1 MNPIFDKDFDQ
12 INLAMTNK
20 MERKLINKF
29 NDSVK
34 NLKIIKKK
42 IQIIENSLIL
52 KINKIKC
59 MTRKKLE

>member
-12 INLAMTNK
+12 INLAMKNN

>member
-29 NDSVK
+29 NNSVK

-52 KINKIKC
+52 KINKTKC

>member
-1 MNPIFDKDFDQ
+1 MNPIFDKDFDE

-29 NDSVK
+29 NNSVK

-52 KINKIKC
+52 KINKTKC

>member
-1 MNPIFDKDFDQ
+1 MNPIFDKDFDE

-34 NLKIIKKK
+34 NLKMIKKK

>member
-1 MNPIFDKDFDQ
+1 
-12 INLAMTNK
+12 MTNK

-52 KINKIKC
+52 KINKVKC
-59 MTRKKLE
+59 MARKKLE

>member
-1 MNPIFDKDFDQ
+1 MNPIFDKDFDE

-52 KINKIKC
+52 KINKTKC

>member
-1 MNPIFDKDFDQ
+1 MNPIFDKDFDL

>member
-1 MNPIFDKDFDQ
+1 MNPIFDKDFDE

-29 NDSVK
+29 NYSVK

-42 IQIIENSLIL
+42 IEIIENSLIL

>member
-1 MNPIFDKDFDQ
+1 MNPIFDKDFDE

-29 NDSVK
+29 NYSVK
-34 NLKIIKKK
+34 NLRIIKKK
-42 IQIIENSLIL
+42 IEIIENSLIL

>member
-1 MNPIFDKDFDQ
+1 MNPIFDKDFDE

>member
-29 NDSVK
+29 KDSVK

>member
-1 MNPIFDKDFDQ
+1 MNPIFDKDFDE

-42 IQIIENSLIL
+42 IEIIENSLIL

>member
-1 MNPIFDKDFDQ
+1 MKN
-12 INLAMTNK
+12 N

>member
-1 MNPIFDKDFDQ
+1 MNPIFDKDFDE

-52 KINKIKC
+52 KKNKIKC